1 MAISQ
6 MPSTILQRP
15 MSNWKLLFAEIAY
28 RPASF
33 ALSLA
38 AIAVAAALFVASPML
53 LAGYGRDTQARLA
66 VIEHDASAEL
76 KRLEDETRKIML
88 KLGFN
93 LRIVHK
99 DADRTAMRT
108 EFVLPTMPEEYV
120 ERLAKAPQLTKVAHL
135 MATLTQR
142 IKWDG
147 RTRLLVGYAPE
158 AEQAGSSEK
167 KPIGLAIE
175 QGTVVLGHEAG
186 IGHQK
191 GDTVTILDQ
200 PFRVAAIL
208 NERGTNDDIM
218 LAVNLTDAQTLLN
231 QPGRITEILA
241 VNCRC
246 ETVDRVGEIREQL
259 VKVLPDT
266 KVEEWNSAA
275 VARAEQRELV
285 KKHHQQSA
293 AAFMEQRRETEDR
306 LAALARVI
314 TPLVIVAAA
323 VWVGLLVWANVRQR
337 RNEVGVL
344 RALGK
349 GSRHIAGLFLGKAIV
364 LGLLGGL
371 IGCVAGIVL
380 ARFLATSAFAIDA
393 PAPAMPLIAAALV
406 GAPLLAALAA
416 YLPTLAAVTLDPAV
430 ALREE

>member
-1 MAISQ
+1 
-6 MPSTILQRP
+6 
-15 MSNWKLLFAEIAY
+15 MSNVKLLLAEIAY

-38 AIAVAAALFVASPML
+38 AIAVATGLFVASPTL
-53 LAGYGRDTQARLA
+53 LAGYGRDTQTRLA
-66 VIEHDASAEL
+66 QIEQHASTEL

-135 MATLTQR
+135 VATLTQR
-142 IKWDG
+142 IKWED

-158 AEQAGSSEK
+158 AEQPGSSEK
-167 KPIGLAIE
+167 KPIGLVIE

-191 GDTVTILDQ
+191 GETVTLLDK

-218 LAVNLTDAQTLLN
+218 LAVNLKDAQSLLDK
-231 QPGRITEILA
+231 PGRITEILA

-285 KKHHQQSA
+285 KKHHQQSV
-293 AAFMEQRRETEDR
+293 AAFTEQRRDTEDR
-306 LAALARVI
+306 LAALAGVV
-314 TPLVIVAAA
+314 TPLVIIAAA
-323 VWVGLLVWANVRQR
+323 LWVGLLVWANVRQR
-337 RNEVGVL
+337 RNEIGVL

-349 GSRHIAGLFLGKAIV
+349 SSRHIAGLFLGRALA
-364 LGLLGGL
+364 LGLLGGI
-371 IGCVAGIVL
+371 IGCAAGIAMAHLL
-380 ARFLATSAFAIDA
+380 AQNALAIEA
-393 PAPAMPLIAAALV
+393 PTPATPLIAAALA
-406 GAPLLAALAA
+406 GAPLLAAFAA
-416 YLPTLAAVTLDPAV
+416 YLPTLSAITLDPAI